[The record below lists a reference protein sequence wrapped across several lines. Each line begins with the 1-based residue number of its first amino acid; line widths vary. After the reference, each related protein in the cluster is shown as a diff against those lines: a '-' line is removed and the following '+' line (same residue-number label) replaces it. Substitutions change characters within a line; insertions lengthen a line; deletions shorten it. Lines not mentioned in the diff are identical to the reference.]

1 MSLQQAPDSIL
12 LRELL
17 AILANELRLLAL
29 AGKSIEDRVGDEIT
43 EGATGADRLR
53 VSLQGLDHVV
63 QTVSELSH
71 FLDDIALET
80 DGHLRISVA
89 GPARR
94 VRLRALAE
102 ALGGRLRDA
111 SSVSHLQGGGEV
123 DLF

>member
-1 MSLQQAPDSIL
+1 MSLQLAPDSIL

-43 EGATGADRLR
+43 DGAAGADRLR

-80 DGHLRISVA
+80 DGHLRVSVA